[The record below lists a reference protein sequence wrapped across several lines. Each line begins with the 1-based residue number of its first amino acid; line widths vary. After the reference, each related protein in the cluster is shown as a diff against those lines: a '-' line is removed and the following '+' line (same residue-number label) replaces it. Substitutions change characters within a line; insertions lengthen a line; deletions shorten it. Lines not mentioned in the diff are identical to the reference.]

1 MASHAIMPPSRAQMV
16 SLMRSVSSS
25 LKPVDVILL
34 SYLLVTAPLLFVVHD
49 DDDVAW
55 GGFFCRLVIAPLVV
69 TGRYYLA
76 FTDPADL
83 PTSIHIATIRSHKL
97 VFPPALLALL
107 VLDLYPLVVCMYL
120 YAEDGKLIHNL
131 YSSGFFY
138 DRQLHLI
145 DAAVFGVPLEAGL
158 SNYIRS
164 QGSELFNKVCGRVD
178 YTLLAIA
185 PVGTVITNLCSV
197 CPLLHFSKVVCINC
211 RKMIVAN

>member
-1 MASHAIMPPSRAQMV
+1 MA

-34 SYLLVTAPLLFVVHD
+34 GYLAITTPLLFVVHGG
-49 DDDVAW
+49 DDVAW
-55 GGFFCRLVIAPLVV
+55 GGFVCRLVVAPLAVA
-69 TGRYYLA
+69 GRYYLA

-83 PTSIHIATIRSHKL
+83 PTSIHIATVKSHKF

-145 DAAVFGVPLEAGL
+145 DAAVFGVPVEAGL

-164 QGSELFNKVCGRVD
+164 LGSELFNKVQAYT
-178 YTLLAIA
+178 YTLML
-185 PVGTVITNLCSV
+185 V
-197 CPLLHFSKVVCINC
+197 
-211 RKMIVAN
+211 